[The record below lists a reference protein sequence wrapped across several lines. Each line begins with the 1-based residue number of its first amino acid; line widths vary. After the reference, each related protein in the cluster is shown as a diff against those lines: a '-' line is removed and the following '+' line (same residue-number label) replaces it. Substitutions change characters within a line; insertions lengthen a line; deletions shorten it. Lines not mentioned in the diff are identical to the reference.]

1 MPPKRGVPR
10 WSLGQVSAQRAQ
22 AERLGRLRAADPT
35 ATLKA
40 ELVALKPRALRARAA
55 EAGIDAGTIEG
66 AMDADDV
73 KGALVAMLL
82 ESHAR
87 QARAAADAEA
97 TRRAELSALTRRE
110 LGDRAAAMEVPEA
123 IAAKTSGGMSAVR
136 PSSTAWCIHSKAT
149 IAGSLAP
156 SVLNSVHSSGV
167 ITRMRLAT
175 TG

>member
-10 WSLGQVSAQRAQ
+10 WSLGQVSAQRAR
-22 AERLGRLRAADPT
+22 AERLGRLRRAADPT

-87 QARAAADAEA
+87 RARAAAGCRARDPTALEA
-97 TRRAELSALTRRE
+97 PGKLPTTPRKL
-110 LGDRAAAMEVPEA
+110 
-123 IAAKTSGGMSAVR
+123 R
-136 PSSTAWCIHSKAT
+136 PRNC
-149 IAGSLAP
+149 
-156 SVLNSVHSSGV
+156 
-167 ITRMRLAT
+167 
-175 TG
+175 